1 MGAPQCIRQLLI
13 AMKGEINRNTVIVGD
28 INTPFTSMDRSP
40 KEKISKE
47 TQALNDTLGQIDN

>member
-13 AMKGEINRNTVIVGD
+13 AIKGEINRNTVIVGD

-47 TQALNDTLGQIDN
+47 TQALNDTLG